1 MTHSDVSD
9 YSSLLPTNLKLND
22 KLVADAVELGGFKT
36 KQAAV
41 NAALAEFVGRRNRRR
56 LLELAGQIDF
66 DPAWDYKRMR
76 GRR

>member
-1 MTHSDVSD
+1 M
-9 YSSLLPTNLKLND
+9 PTNLKLND
-22 KLVADAVELGGFKT
+22 KLVADAVELGRFKT